1 MQNLEISLDYGQ
13 ELIGF
18 MGGQFSIATKPLILA
33 VDDDEDNLV
42 LLAYVLEPLG
52 CSLITAVDGLSAL
65 RIAQTYQPDLILID
79 ILLPRMDGTE
89 VVSQLKKD
97 PKTKGIPAIA
107 VTALASVRDQENIL
121 QAGCDDYISKPY
133 MIDDIETI
141 VRRYLRL
148 PVTIS

>member
-1 MQNLEISLDYGQ
+1 MQDLELSLSYGQ

-18 MGGQFSIATKPLILA
+18 LGGQLSIATKPLILA

-42 LLAYVLEPLG
+42 LLAYILEPLG

-107 VTALASVRDQENIL
+107 VTALASVKDQENIL

-141 VRRYLRL
+141 VRRHLRL

>member
-1 MQNLEISLDYGQ
+1 MPDLELSLGYGK

-18 MGGQFSIATKPLILA
+18 IGGQTCTAKKPLILA

-42 LLAYVLEPLG
+42 LLAYALEPLG

-65 RIAQTYQPDLILID
+65 QKAQNYQPDLILID
-79 ILLPRMDGTE
+79 ILLPVMDGTE

-97 PKTKGIPAIA
+97 PKTKGIAAIA
-107 VTALASVRDQENIL
+107 VTALASPKDQQQIL

-141 VRRYLRL
+141 VRRHL
-148 PVTIS
+148 PLPITIS